1 MSESTTTRLVDLFER
16 ATAEEVREPDYTL
29 HLEITERMNQRRRYM
44 AEGIEYFKQ
53 LLKSSDLKTI
63 NLTLAVPPT

>member
-1 MSESTTTRLVDLFER
+1 MSDSTGSRLVDLFEQ
-16 ATAEEVREPDYTL
+16 ATAEEVREADYAL

-53 LLKSSDLKTI
+53 LLRSSDLKTV
-63 NLTLAVPPT
+63 NLTLAVNCI